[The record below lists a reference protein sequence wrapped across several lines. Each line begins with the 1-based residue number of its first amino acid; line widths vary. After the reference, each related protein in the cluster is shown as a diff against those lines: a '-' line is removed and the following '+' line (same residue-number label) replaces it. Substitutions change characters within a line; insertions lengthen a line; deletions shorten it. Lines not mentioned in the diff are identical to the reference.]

1 MSIAKYPTI
10 GMAVPTY
17 SYLLDI
23 IDEFLKD
30 NNKSDKI
37 KHVTKWAKDKLQ
49 VYYPTADGLVYVI
62 GTSIVLLSIFH

>member
-23 IDEFLKD
+23 IDEFLED

-37 KHVTKWAKDKLQ
+37 KHATKRAKDKLQ

-62 GTSIVLLSIFH
+62 GTSIVLLSIFY

>member
-23 IDEFLKD
+23 IDDFLED
-30 NNKSDKI
+30 RTKSNEV
-37 KHVTKWAKDKLQ
+37 KHAARQAKDKLQ
-49 VYYPTADGLVYVI
+49 VYYPTADGLVYVV
-62 GTSIVLLSIFH
+62 GTSIV